1 MILDIRKNN
10 LACDIFRR
18 KRATTYRV
26 VGEVRRGRCNGGTMI
41 VFFRIVVS
49 ISPAGSFS
57 QSLTVPIVP
66 DVQGISMEVPEIPEV
81 AQVPKVTEVVAAH
94 VVPFTSKL
102 PRHRRR
108 LLFLRVG
115 QQLLDSTATSATS
128 STTSALGGMTPEVT
142 PSYLLFRPI
151 GDLASRQPSRA
162 CCPHNRSSSD
172 LLPPWPPGGLHHIT
186 IKGYPSRNSHNPTLP
201 RPPLVSDFEFL
212 LGPLATLVWR
222 DPRISTVTVASTT
235 RNAVDFTLLLMTR
248 TVLLTLGK

>member
-1 MILDIRKNN
+1 
-10 LACDIFRR
+10 
-18 KRATTYRV
+18 
-26 VGEVRRGRCNGGTMI
+26 MI
-41 VFFRIVVS
+41 VFFRIVVP

-57 QSLTVPIVP
+57 ESLTVPVVP
-66 DVQGISMEVPEIPEV
+66 DVSEGISMEVPEIPDV
-81 AQVPKVTEVVAAH
+81 AQVSKVTEVALLVVAAH

-142 PSYLLFRPI
+142 PSYLLLRPT

-212 LGPLATLVWR
+212 LGPLAILVLR
-222 DPRISTVTVASTT
+222 DPRIFTVTVASA
-235 RNAVDFTLLLMTR
+235 RNAVDFTYY
-248 TVLLTLGK
+248 